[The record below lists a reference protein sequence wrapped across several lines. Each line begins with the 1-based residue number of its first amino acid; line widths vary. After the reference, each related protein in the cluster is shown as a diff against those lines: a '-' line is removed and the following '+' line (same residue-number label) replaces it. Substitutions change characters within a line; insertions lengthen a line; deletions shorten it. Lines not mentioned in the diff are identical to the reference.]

1 MGTTRSDISFDAK
14 SSPSCLLPRRRTIQ
28 KMINIISATYST
40 DATTMIA
47 MNAPSVRPGTIVD
60 DTTCDG
66 WSTLVVALVDGSLVI
81 IVVRLLVSL
90 SVAFESAVVVVD
102 SVVGVINVDSVVMVG
117 DDSVDVADVAV
128 VVVVDSA
135 VGVINVDSVVI
146 VGDDSVDVA
155 DVVVVVVVVDSV
167 VVGVVVVGVVVVV
180 VVVVV
185 VSAATTGSNA
195 SPGRVVASAG
205 THVVL
210 LDGAH

>member
-1 MGTTRSDISFDAK
+1 
-14 SSPSCLLPRRRTIQ
+14 
-28 KMINIISATYST
+28 MINIISATYST